1 MTTNMKVIKT
11 QSDPNSSDFHMGK
24 SSSVTA
30 PDSLKV
36 SFRTCNWR
44 PHVHGCPPTIHFVF
58 VVRERLSTSNQNG
71 GYFDMSLKVKFV
83 WLLFFAA
90 SSCRRFRRFLD
101 HLCKGRN
108 VYTQRSKLYAMKLS
122 YIKEHAAHSRIDLK
136 RKNSVHVLCVCIA
149 WCKHEGALGE
159 FKTAM

>member
-1 MTTNMKVIKT
+1 M
-11 QSDPNSSDFHMGK
+11 
-24 SSSVTA
+24 
-30 PDSLKV
+30 
-36 SFRTCNWR
+36 
-44 PHVHGCPPTIHFVF
+44 HGCPPTIHFVF

-71 GYFDMSLKVKFV
+71 GYLDMSLKVKFF

-90 SSCRRFRRFLD
+90 SSCRRFRSFLD

-108 VYTQRSKLYAMKLS
+108 VYTQTSKLYAMKLS
-122 YIKEHAAHSRIDLK
+122 YIREDAAHSRIEFEK

-149 WCKHEGALGE
+149 WCKYEGALGE

>member
-11 QSDPNSSDFHMGK
+11 QSDPNSSDFHMGR

-36 SFRTCNWR
+36 SFRTCNCR
-44 PHVHGCPPTIHFVF
+44 PHVHRCPPTIHFVF

-71 GYFDMSLKVKFV
+71 GYNDMSLKVKFV

-122 YIKEHAAHSRIDLK
+122 YIKEDAAHSRIDLK

-149 WCKHEGALGE
+149 WCKYEGALGE
-159 FKTAM
+159 FKTAI